1 MDNIFSIKNVL
12 IISFLILI
20 FLTIKDDGIIDYYKL
35 SNVQTKLLLEEK
47 ELEDQLY
54 QLKQENRLLKNN
66 NQYIEKIARENFFY
80 LFPNETIIHF

>member
-20 FLTIKDDGIIDYYKL
+20 FLTIKDDGIIEYYKL
-35 SNVQTKLLLEEK
+35 SNVHTKLLLEEK